1 MAIVE
6 LKSLVIG
13 YAKKALSEPLNAE
26 VERGQLII
34 VAGRNGSGKS
44 TLLRTLCGLQPKIDG
59 DVLLNGQSISALSNR
74 ERSKQ
79 VALVLSQAPLTTSLK
94 VAEVIALG
102 AWPAMVGESDDRIVQ
117 LLDRFGLRHRA
128 NYPLDQISDGE
139 RQKAMIARALMQNTP
154 ILVMDEPTAFLDL
167 PSSMQWWKDI
177 NILLGEG
184 LTVIVSTHDLHYAR
198 RYGNIDRFW
207 VMRSTPNE
215 AANMLSIDGDA
226 SEEELFQA
234 MG

>member
-44 TLLRTLCGLQPKIDG
+44 TLLRTLCGLQPKIGG

-117 LLDRFGLRHRA
+117 LLDRFGLSHRA

-167 PSSMQWWKDI
+167 PSSKQWWKDI
-177 NILLGEG
+177 NTLLGEG
-184 LTVIVSTHDLHYAR
+184 LTVIVSTHDLPYAR
-198 RYGNIDRFW
+198 RYGNIHRFW
-207 VMRSTPNE
+207 VMRSTPSE
-215 AANMLSIDGDA
+215 AANMLVLGGDA
-226 SEEELFQA
+226 NEDELFHA